1 MSKYYS
7 GQDGELFVADSGQD
21 VGTAANQIAKV
32 RSWSFTLNT
41 AVLETV
47 SLGDFDRT
55 IIPGMSS
62 TTGSCNIYYY
72 VEDTNTSHNATTDT
86 SNGISNPRLSDKI
99 IKGILPRSSG
109 NTPSSIERP
118 KVKFRFQVDAKHY
131 LDLNAVITSLT
142 MTNSVGEV
150 MSAEVNFE
158 GDGIPTESTY

>member
-7 GQDGELFVADSGQD
+7 GQDGKLFIQPSTDTSGIEAADE
-21 VGTAANQIAKV
+21 IAKV

-72 VEDTNTSHNATTDT
+72 SENPNNP
-86 SNGISNPRLSDKI
+86 SNSGRLSSTI
-99 IKGILPRSSG
+99 FTTILPKAG

-118 KVKFRFQVDAKHY
+118 KVKFRFQVDTNHY
-131 LDLNAVITSLT
+131 LDLNAVLTSLT

-158 GDGIPTESTY
+158 GDGIPTEIKY

>member
-21 VGTAANQIAKV
+21 IATDHKIAKV

-41 AVLETV
+41 AVLETA

-72 VEDTNTSHNATTDT
+72 VEDTNTSHNATST
-86 SNGISNPRLSDKI
+86 SSPRLSEKI

-109 NTPSSIERP
+109 STTSSTERP
-118 KVKFRFQVDAKHY
+118 KVKFRFQVDNKHY